1 MSGILTAFSGGAF
14 GELVLDISGKA
25 SPDIPALLSA
35 AGWIG
40 VAQPVRLL
48 NTGNVNTLVIPSSL
62 GLPDLT
68 VDNAS
73 ATALI
78 GGVKNGGTA
87 LRTQIPIK
95 VRNLGKVYGG
105 GGQGGNGGSA
115 WVSRTVQ
122 PGSVFQYASGSA
134 GVGGAGQGFDS
145 ATSLTIVAAQ
155 TGQAGGSGHL
165 GATGSF
171 GGGTGRGVADAI
183 GGTGGT
189 GGAWGVAGNGG
200 QGDGGYSGDYDNA
213 GATTAHAGLAAGYYA
228 DGYSLI
234 AWIAVGDCRGRTTG

>member
-1 MSGILTAFSGGAF
+1 MSGILTSYFGGAYST
-14 GELVLDISGKA
+14 LVLDISGKA

-48 NTGNVNTLVIPSSL
+48 NTGNVNTLVIPSAL

-87 LRTQIPIK
+87 LRTQIPIR
-95 VRNLGKVYGG
+95 VRNLGKIYAG
-105 GGQGGNGGSA
+105 GGQGGEGQYA
-115 WVSRTVQ
+115 FVSRTVQ
-122 PGSVFQYASGSA
+122 PNNVFEYASGSGGA
-134 GVGGAGQGFDS
+134 GGAGQGFDS
-145 ATSLTIVAAQ
+145 ASTLAVAAAQ
-155 TGQAGGSGHL
+155 AGQAGGSGHL
-165 GATGSF
+165 APTGTF
-171 GGGTGRGVADAI
+171 GGASGRGVADAYGAA
-183 GGTGGT
+183 GGA
-189 GGAWGVAGNGG
+189 GGAWGAAGSSGG
-200 QGDGGYSGDYDNA
+200 TGAGYSGDYDSA
-213 GATTAHAGLAAGYYA
+213 GTGSARAGLAAGYYA

-234 AWIAVGDCRGRTTG
+234 DWISVGDRRGGTRG